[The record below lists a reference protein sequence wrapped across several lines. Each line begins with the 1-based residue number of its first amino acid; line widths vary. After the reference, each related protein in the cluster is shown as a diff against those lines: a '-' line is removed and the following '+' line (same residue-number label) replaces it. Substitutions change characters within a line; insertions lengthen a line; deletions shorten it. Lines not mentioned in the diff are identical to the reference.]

1 MIVPTV
7 DTVRNSFVFSTC
19 VGVKRNVL
27 AVGDTGVGKTVQVS
41 MLLDALPETH
51 TSLVINF
58 SATTRSDTTQGIVE
72 GVMEKRSKDK
82 FGPAGGK
89 QLVLLIDD
97 FNMPK
102 ISSFESPFQPP
113 LELIRLWLDYGG
125 WYDRQKCAWKYIL
138 DTQLVTAMAP
148 PSGGRAVICNRTQA
162 RFHLVNC
169 TQPSEAQ
176 ICKIFES
183 ILTPK
188 LQEFSADI
196 KPMGKNIAQATL
208 NVYNDVNIKFLPTPT
223 KHHYQFNLRDVAKVV
238 QGVLQAETKYFD
250 TSDSMLRLWVHECQ
264 RVFSDRFVLD
274 HTNDP
279 TVFIEV
285 LTAQLKA
292 TFEADWRSL
301 MSEVDDDSYGPILC
315 SFMEEGLEGV
325 PYEEVTD
332 FPKLEQRCSD
342 KLEDYNLEPK
352 LLSMDLVLFKDA
364 IRHICRI
371 HRSLR
376 LPRGSMMLV
385 GVGGVGRQSV
395 CRLASYAVRRVAA
408 CALLFSLRPRIRRDD
423 VVMRSGRSVSD
434 ETSLCSLLSLPLLP
448 GRVRRVY
455 DRDHQAVPHGRVAR
469 RHEAAFREGRRAQ
482 QTDNVPLQRHADQGR
497 GLP

>member
-169 TQPSEAQ
+169 TQPSELQ
-176 ICKIFES
+176 INKIFES

-196 KPMGKNIAQATL
+196 KPMGKTLAQATL
-208 NVYNDVNIKFLPTPT
+208 NVYNDVNAKFLPTPI

-238 QGVLQAETKYFD
+238 QGVLQVSRPPWRRAVRF
-250 TSDSMLRLWVHECQ
+250 RGGGGGAC
-264 RVFSDRFVLD
+264 FSFVLL
-274 HTNDP
+274 
-279 TVFIEV
+279 FAI
-285 LTAQLKA
+285 
-292 TFEADWRSL
+292 
-301 MSEVDDDSYGPILC
+301 MS
-315 SFMEEGLEGV
+315 
-325 PYEEVTD
+325 
-332 FPKLEQRCSD
+332 R
-342 KLEDYNLEPK
+342 
-352 LLSMDLVLFKDA
+352 
-364 IRHICRI
+364 
-371 HRSLR
+371 
-376 LPRGSMMLV
+376 
-385 GVGGVGRQSV
+385 
-395 CRLASYAVRRVAA
+395 
-408 CALLFSLRPRIRRDD
+408 
-423 VVMRSGRSVSD
+423 
-434 ETSLCSLLSLPLLP
+434 
-448 GRVRRVY
+448 
-455 DRDHQAVPHGRVAR
+455 AR
-469 RHEAAFREGRRAQ
+469 RACRR
-482 QTDNVPLQRHADQGR
+482 RKHY
-497 GLP
+497 